1 MMSAPQP
8 YPTVGIN
15 APAPDDAQI
24 EKKMP
29 SICVDYLSHNWTQE
43 DVWQSW
49 KAMTKRKNEVS
60 VALLLVAVCE
70 AGETA
75 SLCLRRIIATA
86 LGWKASPFDTPRR
99 EWCQPFRKK
108 IASVSCVFVLGAT
121 EKYLAAVV

>member
-29 SICVDYLSHNWTQE
+29 SICVDYLSHNWAQE

-49 KAMTKRKNEVS
+49 KAMTKRKNEVRNS
-60 VALLLVAVCE
+60 CDDDAPPSWQCVKPEVA
-70 AGETA
+70 
-75 SLCLRRIIATA
+75 I
-86 LGWKASPFDTPRR
+86 
-99 EWCQPFRKK
+99 
-108 IASVSCVFVLGAT
+108 
-121 EKYLAAVV
+121 